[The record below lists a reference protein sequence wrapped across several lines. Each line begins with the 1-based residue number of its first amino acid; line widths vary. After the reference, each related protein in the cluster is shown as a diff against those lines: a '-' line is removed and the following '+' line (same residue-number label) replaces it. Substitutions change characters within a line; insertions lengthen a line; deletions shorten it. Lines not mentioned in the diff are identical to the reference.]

1 MTWLTGAKPLQAQ
14 ARTWLAAVR
23 FRASLG
29 AEGFKLYIAILA
41 TLGLTYVILC
51 LKAVAFGSAIYGYA
65 DFHPLWVSGVLA
77 HEGQGIVNYDGAAL
91 HARQV
96 ATGIDDH
103 HVNPFPYPPTLLLM
117 LAPLGALPLPVAY
130 WLFIGFTAACFLLAM
145 TAGRWTDFRWPLIGA
160 AAPAT
165 GIAIIAGQS
174 GLLTGA
180 LMVGG
185 FRAATNRPI
194 LAGAL
199 FGLLTVKPQLGVLIP
214 VALIAARQWQAIA
227 AAVAAAVLM
236 GVATSAAFGWQIWA
250 DWLAYLP
257 AYADQFARESTQNEH
272 LMPTLTANLRMLGVP
287 DGIARAAQGTLAL
300 LAGIWVWRSS
310 RNGLG
315 PRATLVLATACFL
328 ATPHAFVYDLPLLT
342 GALLLFVASR
352 AHAAFSLLEVV
363 ALTLAL
369 AFPVVMA
376 HAAVPLSTVCLG
388 LLATALIAH
397 PGAPA
402 PAPL

>member
-1 MTWLTGAKPLQAQ
+1 VVWRLTERHGRL
-14 ARTWLAAVR
+14 LAAG
-23 FRASLG
+23 LG
-29 AEGFKLYIAILA
+29 AACAAYFGLYAIA
-41 TLGLTYVILC
+41 TLQQPGPFRFGDFFALWSYGRVLVAHPAAGLYDPAAL
-51 LKAVAFGSAIYGYA
+51 
-65 DFHPLWVSGVLA
+65 LA
-77 HEGQGIVNYDGAAL
+77 HQQALGMPAA
-91 HARQV
+91 
-96 ATGIDDH
+96 DS
-103 HVNPFPYPPTLLLM
+103 NPFPYPPSFLPALWPLGWLSYNVAYVAFGGGSFVLYLLAVGLAAPRPRLPLLLFAAVAPTTTLTLVAGQTGL
-117 LAPLGALPLPVAY
+117 LAAALFLGGMRLLPARPLLGGALL
-130 WLFIGFTAACFLLAM
+130 GLLAY
-145 TAGRWTDFRWPLIGA
+145 
-160 AAPAT
+160 
-165 GIAIIAGQS
+165 
-174 GLLTGA
+174 
-180 LMVGG
+180 
-185 FRAATNRPI
+185 
-194 LAGAL
+194 
-199 FGLLTVKPQLGVLIP
+199 KPQLGVLIP